1 MLQQIHERLAL
12 QEAIGQL
19 YSVFAPY
26 PLRRVV
32 EGCPHCVSV
41 ADEKRLH
48 EAPLRALT
56 EEVSVPVEVAGEAL
70 GIGRNSAYSAIKSG
84 EIPSVRIGR
93 RIAVPTA
100 AIRKMLQIEE
110 PSRA

>member
-1 MLQQIHERLAL
+1 MSKIRGAL
-12 QEAIGQL
+12 
-19 YSVFAPY
+19 
-26 PLRRVV
+26 
-32 EGCPHCVSV
+32 
-41 ADEKRLH
+41 
-48 EAPLRALT
+48 LRALT

-93 RIAVPTA
+93 RVVVPTA

-110 PSRA
+110 PHRA